1 MTVHELMALLAAMP
15 ADATVVVEAPSERE
29 EQAVRVLRHREVQR
43 VGITLAESD
52 GVAFVELGGP
62 HTGVLLGSWEHRQ

>member
-15 ADATVVVEAPSERE
+15 ADATVVVEDPSGRD
-29 EQAVRVLRHREVQR
+29 EQSIRVLRHREVHR
-43 VGITLAESD
+43 VGITWAEANGD
-52 GVAFVELGGP
+52 ALVELGGP